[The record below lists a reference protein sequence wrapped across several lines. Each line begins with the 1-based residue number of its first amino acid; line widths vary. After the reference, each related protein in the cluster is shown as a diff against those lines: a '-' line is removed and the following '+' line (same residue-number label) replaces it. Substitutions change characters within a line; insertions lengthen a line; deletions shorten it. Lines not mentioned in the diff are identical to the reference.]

1 MSGQRAGLEPW
12 RWIGLP
18 LGWCT
23 LATILFGIPL
33 HVFAWQLPEPV
44 FLMVLAFAWAV
55 IRPSVLAPFAL
66 LLGGLFL
73 DIYWSGPLGL
83 WALCLLIAYA
93 CAFAGRAMM
102 AGQNQIILFVW
113 YALVTATAF
122 VAGYLFV
129 MLDSKSSPGL
139 VPLAW
144 QFLATIVLYPFA
156 QRLIDRFE
164 DADVRFR

>member
-1 MSGQRAGLEPW
+1 MSGNARPLEPW

-18 LGWCT
+18 LLYA
-23 LATILFGIPL
+23 LAATVLLAIPL
-33 HVFAWQLPEPV
+33 HVQQWQLPQPV

-66 LLGGLFL
+66 LIGGLFL
-73 DIYWSGPLGL
+73 DIFWSGPLGL
-83 WALCLLIAYA
+83 WALCLLIAYG

-122 VAGYLFV
+122 VAAYLFV

-139 VPLAW
+139 IPLAW
-144 QFLATIVLYPFA
+144 QLVATIVLYPFA

>member
-1 MSGQRAGLEPW
+1 MSNARPLEPW

-18 LGWCT
+18 LVWCA
-23 LATILFGIPL
+23 LATIAFSIPL
-33 HVFAWQLPEPV
+33 HVFTFQLPQPV

-93 CAFAGRAMM
+93 CAFAGRSMM
-102 AGQNQIILFVW
+102 AGQSQIILLVW
-113 YALVTATAF
+113 YGLVTATAF

-139 VPLAW
+139 IPLAW

>member
-1 MSGQRAGLEPW
+1 MSAARPLEPW
-12 RWIGLP
+12 RWIGVP
-18 LGWCT
+18 L
-23 LATILFGIPL
+23 LYAVAATILFSIPL
-33 HVFAWQLPEPV
+33 HVFQWQLPQPV
-44 FLMVLAFAWAV
+44 FPMALAFAWAV

-73 DIYWSGPLGL
+73 DVYWSGPLGL
-83 WALCLLIAYA
+83 WALCLLLAYA
-93 CAFAGRAMM
+93 AAFAGRSMM
-102 AGQNQIILFVW
+102 AGQSQLILAVW
-113 YALVTATAF
+113 YGLVTATAF

-129 MLDSKSSPGL
+129 MLDSKSSPGI

-144 QFLATIVLYPFA
+144 QFVATIILYPFS

>member
-1 MSGQRAGLEPW
+1 VSGARPLEPW

-18 LGWCT
+18 LLYAVG
-23 LATILFGIPL
+23 ATILFGIPM
-33 HVFAWQLPEPV
+33 HVFTLQLPEPV
-44 FLMVLAFAWAV
+44 FLLALAFAWAV

-73 DIYWSGPLGL
+73 DVYWSGPLGL
-83 WALCLLIAYA
+83 WALCLLIAYGA
-93 CAFAGRAMM
+93 ALAGRSMM
-102 AGQNQIILFVW
+102 AGQNQIILAVW

-139 VPLAW
+139 VATAW